1 MRSLDDWVKHPEVL
15 LDHPV
20 SEYRAVLNE
29 WVDKRRTGKQI
40 AKPTEDPQHMNW
52 PSLEYTDKAK
62 IVMKYEGQDCDVND
76 HDANRDVED
85 DDETTLDW
93 RSPICVK
100 RS

>member
-1 MRSLDDWVKHPEVL
+1 
-15 LDHPV
+15 
-20 SEYRAVLNE
+20 
-29 WVDKRRTGKQI
+29 
-40 AKPTEDPQHMNW
+40 MNW